1 MTARVARLTAFG
13 VGVLTAMATGF
24 ATPGAGLRAASQSG
38 TDARVAALLQQ
49 GEQAL
54 RTGAFDRALDAF
66 KQANQLR
73 DQPSAAALYGMA
85 RAYHGQ
91 ADYKKAAEVCVD
103 ALKYAGPDGNLQAA
117 IHNQRG
123 LSLLASA
130 GKNIEKYK
138 AAEDEFRAAVADRN
152 GPPVGWYNLGVL
164 LLKSNRDDEGKEALE
179 TYLARVRGYT
189 PESDLARG
197 MIENPRRAREPLAP
211 AFTMT
216 TDAGETIS
224 LDDLSG
230 KTVLLDFWGTWCG
243 PCRAATPM
251 LVSLNKRHAQ
261 QPFVLVSISS
271 DSPRDRQVW
280 QKYIEVNKMFWPNS
294 LDADRRIHGLFAVHV
309 FPTYIVVDA
318 DGMMRDR
325 IEGYG
330 PQTGD
335 ELDSLVSKSLK
346 AGRKKSGPS
355 RRARTASPGGPPGT
369 DPRPRP

>member
-1 MTARVARLTAFG
+1 MTARVGRPAAFG
-13 VGVLTAMATGF
+13 LAALVAIGLAA
-24 ATPGAGLRAASQSG
+24 PGRALRAAASQSG
-38 TDARVAALLQQ
+38 ADARVAALLQQ

-54 RTGAFDRALDAF
+54 RAGAFDRALDAF
-66 KQANQLR
+66 KQANHEQ
-73 DQPSAAALYGMA
+73 DQPSATALYGMA
-85 RAYHGQ
+85 RAYQGQ
-91 ADYKKAAEVCVD
+91 RDYKKAAEVCAD
-103 ALKYAGPDGNLQAA
+103 ALKDAGSDRLLVAA

-123 LSLLASA
+123 LALMAIA
-130 GKNIEKYK
+130 GKNTDKYK
-138 AAEDEFRAAVADRN
+138 SAEDEFRAAVAGQN
-152 GPPVGWYNLGVL
+152 PLPIGWYNLGVL
-164 LLKSNRDDEGKEALE
+164 LLKSNRDDEGKEALQ

-197 MIENPRRAREPLAP
+197 MIDNPRRAREPIAP

-216 TDAGETIS
+216 TDAGETVS

-251 LVSLNKRHAQ
+251 LVSLNKHHAQ
-261 QPFVLVSISS
+261 QPFVIVSISS

-280 QKYIEVNKMFWPNS
+280 QRYIEVNKMFWPNS
-294 LDADRRIHGLFAVHV
+294 LDADRRIHGLFDVHV
-309 FPTYIVVDA
+309 FPTYIVVDG

-330 PQTGD
+330 PRTGD
-335 ELDSLVSKSLK
+335 DLEGLVSKSLK
-346 AGRKKSGPS
+346 AGRKKSAPS
-355 RRARTASPGGPPGT
+355 LRSRSASPGARPGS